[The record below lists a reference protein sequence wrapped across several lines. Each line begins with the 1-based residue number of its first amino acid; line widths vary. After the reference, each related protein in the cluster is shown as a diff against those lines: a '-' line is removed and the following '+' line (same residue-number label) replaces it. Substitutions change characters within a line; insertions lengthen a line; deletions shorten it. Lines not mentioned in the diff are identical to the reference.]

1 MRLLTKKPRKVLISI
16 TSLIDVVLLL
26 LIFFMLT
33 SSFVEQPGM
42 KLDLPETNSS
52 NAGEKAELVVTI
64 SADGK
69 LFLQGNEIDINI
81 LEEELRKYKS
91 EENPDGLVLKA
102 DAKVEHGTVVQV
114 MDIAKSAGL
123 EKLIIAS
130 KQAKK

>member
-123 EKLIIAS
+123 GKLIIAS